1 MEQRVM
7 ETLDLLGQQVQ
18 EQISEV
24 SDVDEASQ
32 LLERLQIGATK
43 IQTKILNE
51 ENLLTP
57 IGKLPNEMLLKVF
70 EHCVEGVLNTDYR
83 ERRASLHLWTA
94 IIHTCA
100 RWRLLGFQHRA
111 LWSEIDLTWP
121 RQTIDRFLVLSG
133 EHPLN
138 LFLTLDSE
146 RLPRYA
152 RRVYLSLLEQCA
164 PRLSGFSI
172 SYNVRSGIMWGVEKL
187 LDDFVS
193 LKLPVL
199 QRFVATREPMSQG
212 PTIISCVISP
222 ALKVL
227 VLRAIEPNLEFSYG
241 GLTAVYIDEVE
252 LGRQDLLALLEE
264 NESLR
269 TLELGAGLLQCDDS
283 LVDEYFQPFQ
293 HNISTLRVGPLR
305 VQDVVAI
312 FDEVDF
318 QNLSELALEIRE
330 ENQALQLPAALRP
343 FVHESFSLK
352 LSEDSLGR
360 SYHLAF
366 QSHPYRTYQ
375 ITLIVSPSLDRSARS
390 FWEAILSQ
398 LALSWS
404 PSQLTT
410 LEINMSGLPDGEIW
424 ALFLRTCC
432 SKLRHLSLFTA
443 DTTQFLNALT
453 TDVGLLPNLETL
465 DLER

>member
-1 MEQRVM
+1 MKGGRHYIY
-7 ETLDLLGQQVQ
+7 GQLSF
-18 EQISEV
+18 IRTYSWYL
-24 SDVDEASQ
+24 SGF
-32 LLERLQIGATK
+32 IG
-43 IQTKILNE
+43 NS
-51 ENLLTP
+51 LLTYS
-57 IGKLPNEMLLKVF
+57 
-70 EHCVEGVLNTDYR
+70 T
-83 ERRASLHLWTA
+83 S
-94 IIHTCA
+94 CA

-121 RQTIDRFLVLSG
+121 RETIDRFLVLSG

-138 LFLTLDSE
+138 LYLTLGPEGSL
-146 RLPRYA
+146 RCA
-152 RRVYLSLLEQCA
+152 RRVYLSLVKQCA
-164 PRLSGFSI
+164 PRLSGLSI
-172 SYNVRSGIMWGVEKL
+172 SYNVRSGSMWGVEKL

-212 PTIISCVISP
+212 PTTISCVISP

-227 VLRAIEPNLEFSYG
+227 VLRAIKPNVEFSYG
-241 GLTAVYIDEVE
+241 GLTAVYIYEVE

-264 NESLR
+264 NQSLR
-269 TLELGAGLLQCDDS
+269 TLELSEGLRQCVDS
-283 LVDEYFQPFQ
+283 VVDEYFQPFQ

-305 VQDVVAI
+305 VKDVEAI

-318 QNLSELALEIRE
+318 QNLSELALGIRE
-330 ENQALQLPAALRP
+330 ENPTLQLPAGLRR

-366 QSHPYRTYQ
+366 QSHPYRTYE
-375 ITLIVSPSLDRSARS
+375 ITLIVSPSRDRSARNV
-390 FWEAILSQ
+390 WEAILSQ

-410 LEINMSGLPDGEIW
+410 LEINISGLPDGEIW
-424 ALFLRTCC
+424 ASFLRTCC
-432 SKLRHLSLFTA
+432 SKLRHLSLSTA
-443 DTTQFLNALT
+443 DTTHFLNALAS
-453 TDVGLLPNLETL
+453 DVGLLPNLETL